1 MSRIAYVNGQYVPH
15 AHAFVHVEDRG
26 YQFADGVY
34 EVCGVADGLLLD
46 EAAHMI
52 RLERSLRELQITSPV
67 PISALKVILREVV
80 RRNLVRNGIVYWQ
93 ITRGVAPRDHAFP
106 GDDVPASLVVTAK
119 PVDFAKADAKAA
131 QGISVISQKD
141 IRWARPDI
149 KSVSLLPNI
158 LAKQAAREVG
168 AYEAWLIDDHGFVTE
183 GSSTNVWIIDGENNL
198 ITRQLDRILAG
209 VTRDSSIVILREM
222 GLEIEERKISID
234 ELLEAHAN
242 GELKEVFGTGTAA
255 TISMIKE
262 LKYKSFEMHFDTDT
276 WQVATELKKRLN
288 AIRDGIAADTHGWL
302 FPVDTK

>member
-46 EAAHMI
+46 EAAHMT

-106 GDDVPASLVVTAK
+106 GEDVPASLVVTAK
-119 PVDFAKADAKAA
+119 SVDFAKADARAA
-131 QGISVISQKD
+131 IGISVISQKD

-158 LAKQAAREVG
+158 LAKQAAREAG
-168 AYEAWLIDDHGFVTE
+168 AFEAWLIDDAGFVTE
-183 GSSTNVWIIDGENNL
+183 GSSTNAWIIDGGNNL
-198 ITRQLDRILAG
+198 ITRHLDRILAG
-209 VTRDSSIVILREM
+209 VTRAAIMTVAADLGLNVVERAFTLDEAKSAREAFISAATAFAMPVIEIDGTAIGTGKPGPIALKLREAYLAAAKS
-222 GLEIEERKISID
+222 G
-234 ELLEAHAN
+234 AH
-242 GELKEVFGTGTAA
+242 
-255 TISMIKE
+255 
-262 LKYKSFEMHFDTDT
+262 
-276 WQVATELKKRLN
+276 R
-288 AIRDGIAADTHGWL
+288 
-302 FPVDTK
+302 